1 LALFYFFRAPPTTC
15 RQHCNHGTI
24 IIISLRRSRRLS
36 YCLHLIIAIMTT
48 TSSTKKPSESD
59 VYDRQIRLWGAEAQ
73 AKMQQSRVLYIHIT
87 GVSSEVLKNLVLAG
101 IAATICDTRSL
112 DQVAGMPSIFLP
124 PSTCIAAQDDN
135 NNDNNGDSSNKKT
148 KYASVAQAVQLPVQ
162 ELNPLLGDC
171 PLLEKSVSELTEE
184 DLKGFSIVVAS
195 HISKADAIRISTI
208 TTKAGGKFYLADS
221 FGLMGA
227 CVFDLGPDAKFR
239 PEQGKQI
246 MDEQPLAAYV
256 SFDKL
261 MAVPLKDA
269 INRFH
274 KTPPPIWAKY
284 RSLLEYVDSTGGK
297 WPTEETAGDFAKA
310 IASWLGDDYSLLKDH
325 SALSESALEELAKV
339 ATAEVAPV
347 CAVLGG
353 MIGNEV
359 IKAISGKGEPANN
372 TFLFDGAACKA
383 WTFLVQPKP

>member
-1 LALFYFFRAPPTTC
+1 
-15 RQHCNHGTI
+15 
-24 IIISLRRSRRLS
+24 
-36 YCLHLIIAIMTT
+36 
-48 TSSTKKPSESD
+48 
-59 VYDRQIRLWGAEAQ
+59 
-73 AKMQQSRVLYIHIT
+73 
-87 GVSSEVLKNLVLAG
+87 
-101 IAATICDTRSL
+101 
-112 DQVAGMPSIFLP
+112 
-124 PSTCIAAQDDN
+124 
-135 NNDNNGDSSNKKT
+135 
-148 KYASVAQAVQLPVQ
+148 
-162 ELNPLLGDC
+162 LLGDC
-171 PLLEKSVSELTEE
+171 PVLEKSVSELTEE

-208 TTKAGGKFYLADS
+208 ITTKVAGGKFYLADT

-227 CVFDLGPDAKFR
+227 CVFDLGPEAKFR

-246 MDEQPLAAYV
+246 MDERPLATAAAPYV

-261 MAVPLKDA
+261 MQVPLKDA
-269 INRFH
+269 TNRFH

-284 RSLLEYVDSTGGK
+284 RSLLEYVDSTGGT
-297 WPTEETAGDFAKA
+297 WPTEETAGDFAQA
-310 IASWLGDDYSLLKDH
+310 IASWLGDEYSQLAAKDNVH
-325 SALSESALEELAKV
+325 SALSESALNELAKV

-359 IKAISGKGEPANN
+359 IKSISGKGEPANN